1 MPEAFDLGAFT
12 LAYAPLIDRQRQV
25 VGTRLTVF
33 PQPGTGTADAGAL
46 LAALDSVWPR
56 PEGAAGEGAAPLQ
69 LRLRALGEPHS
80 PAATPAGPA
89 GARSAASATA
99 AAPARAATSPP
110 RLQSPLLLTIAG
122 EDLLRAVMAAGPG
135 AQVLLEVPAF
145 IAADAGLAVT
155 LVALRDRGT
164 PLLLQGRPRAP
175 LPAALAGCFVHRLLG
190 AAEVGAP
197 ALAADLP
204 GAPATGLVCDGVR
217 SAAAA
222 EAAFKAGALAVSGW
236 PFDDNLPPA
245 GARRSV
251 PADLQVVMSLVS
263 AVDKEAPVS
272 QLEAILKRDPTLA
285 FRLMRYL
292 NSPAFGL
299 SVEINSFG
307 HALML
312 LGYQR
317 LKRWLALLL
326 ASSSKDVNAKPLLFA
341 AVRRGLLMEELVRQQ
356 GDAELRGELFI
367 CGVFSL
373 LDRLL
378 GHPMA
383 ELLASVPVPE
393 RVAQALRSEGGPHA
407 PLLALVQAVEA
418 AAAYDIREQAEALL
432 IAPGELN
439 RAVLAALA
447 AARQLD

>member
-1 MPEAFDLGAFT
+1 
-12 LAYAPLIDRQRQV
+12 
-25 VGTRLTVF
+25 
-33 PQPGTGTADAGAL
+33 
-46 LAALDSVWPR
+46 
-56 PEGAAGEGAAPLQ
+56 
-69 LRLRALGEPHS
+69 
-80 PAATPAGPA
+80 
-89 GARSAASATA
+89 
-99 AAPARAATSPP
+99 
-110 RLQSPLLLTIAG
+110 
-122 EDLLRAVMAAGPG
+122 
-135 AQVLLEVPAF
+135 
-145 IAADAGLAVT
+145 
-155 LVALRDRGT
+155 
-164 PLLLQGRPRAP
+164 
-175 LPAALAGCFVHRLLG
+175 
-190 AAEVGAP
+190 
-197 ALAADLP
+197 
-204 GAPATGLVCDGVR
+204 VCDGVR

-378 GHPMA
+378 GQPMA